1 MGTFWNGLSV
11 GVREIPLSKCC
22 SCIKISLSARM
33 AAGTMNIISNLKGK
47 VRTAILFEK
56 MSLKILNPNTEN

>member
-1 MGTFWNGLSV
+1 
-11 GVREIPLSKCC
+11 
-22 SCIKISLSARM
+22 M

-56 MSLKILNPNTEN
+56 TSLKILNPNTEN